1 MNHIITPSAPLASL
15 LSPLATIVVARGGPA
30 DCDRYELEDTVLR
43 AGGYAWDIGE
53 LAAPLHAQIA
63 QLLADKVAAD
73 EAARLAAESNPSP
86 EQIWWTKLN
95 GTITD
100 APTGISIRASEEV
113 RNILTGQLVM
123 VTTAISVGAL
133 THATPQDIWDANGVK
148 HTMPAS
154 DLIGLILRHGQ
165 AWAAMFAEFAP

>member
-1 MNHIITPSAPLASL
+1 MNHIITTSALAPLL
-15 LSPLATIVVARGGPA
+15 PTLAALVAARGGPA

-43 AGGYAWDIGE
+43 AGGYAWDIGAE
-53 LAAPLHAQIA
+53 AAPLHAQIA
-63 QLLADKVAAD
+63 RLLADKAAAD
-73 EAARLAAESNPSP
+73 EAARLAAEANPSP

-123 VTTAISVGAL
+123 VTTAISVGAM
-133 THATPQDIWDANGVK
+133 TPATPQDIWDANGVK

-165 AWAAMFAEFAP
+165 AWAAMFAEFSP